1 MKTLVVAEHD
11 NDTLKAATLNAI
23 AAAKELGGDIDVLV
37 AGRWML
43 RCCKRGRCG

>member
-37 AGRWML
+37 AGAG
-43 RCCKRGRCG
+43 CSGACKRGRCG